1 MKDEALKKFRE
12 EYTTYVNAFNSNF
25 SEIKELEEELEKDP
39 RVIQLK
45 KLQEEI
51 INDPRTKRLEKLKKI
66 KEDIKHQK
74 YDLGSLEHSAEN
86 YALFAT
92 TPDVAGDDTYGIFL
106 RCGPIDISEYDSE
119 NCRGKEIKYTYV
131 DIESFDCKD
140 VMEEESKKFEKGH
153 IIIPVP
159 AGVDMIGISREFLL
173 GCVTE
178 EPKEVAKTLAKKYN
192 TIMKN
197 SRC

>member
-1 MKDEALKKFRE
+1 MKDETLIKFRDD
-12 EYTTYVNAFNSNF
+12 YTICVNAYKSNF
-25 SEIKELEEELEKDP
+25 SEIKKLKKELEKDP
-39 RVIQLK
+39 LTIQIK
-45 KLQEEI
+45 ELQEKLN
-51 INDPRTKRLEKLKKI
+51 NDPRTKKIERLKKMQ
-66 KEDIKHQK
+66 ENIKHQK
-74 YDLGSLEHSAEN
+74 NDLGNWGYSAED
-86 YALFAT
+86 YALSVT
-92 TPDVAGDDTYGIFL
+92 TPVVAGDDTYGIFL
-106 RCGPIDISEYDSE
+106 RCGPIDISEYDSK

-159 AGVDMIGISREFLL
+159 ADVDMIGISREFLF

-192 TIMKN
+192 TIMEN